1 MSKRWLVI
9 SLTLGL
15 APALL
20 SGCFL
25 DQHAM
30 AARDRFED
38 TVPFQPG
45 DTFRLENVNGEVLIE
60 TWDRAEV
67 SIEAEKAASSERFLK
82 EIEIEVDRSGNE
94 VEVRTRF
101 PRRRS
106 FFGRMGKVDY
116 RIRVPEEARVDVE
129 TVNGKVLVEGIRG
142 RVKASTVNG
151 GIEIEGAAGQ
161 VEVSTVNGSIKA
173 RYLDVDEDGRNR
185 FSTTNGSVRIELPPD
200 VSGEF
205 EARTVNGSIE
215 TDFPLEVTGKIGR
228 RLRGRLGEG
237 RGSFEISTV
246 NGSVRIDKL

>member
-1 MSKRWLVI
+1 MSKR
-9 SLTLGL
+9 SLILSIVLAL
-15 APALL
+15 APLLL

-25 DQHAM
+25 DEHAM

-38 TVPFQPG
+38 TVKFEPG
-45 DTFRLENVNGEVLIE
+45 GTFRLENVNGEVLIE
-60 TWDRAEV
+60 TWDRPEV
-67 SIEAEKAASSERFLK
+67 SIEAEKAASSERVLK
-82 EIEIEVDRSGNE
+82 EIDVEVDRLGDQ

-116 RIRVPEEARVDVE
+116 RIRMPTEARVDVE
-129 TVNGKVLVEGIRG
+129 TVNGKVRVEGIRG

-151 GIEIEGAAGQ
+151 AIEIDDAAGE

-173 RYLDVDEDGRNR
+173 RYLDVDKDGRNR
-185 FSTTNGSVRIELPPD
+185 FSTTNGSVRLELPPG
-200 VSGEF
+200 VSGDF

-215 TDFPLEVTGKIGR
+215 TDFPLEVTGKVGR

-246 NGSVRIDKL
+246 NGSVRIEKL